1 VVWDAETGAVIRR
14 LRGPFPVAARG
25 SLVAWLTSHPRSLH
39 LTDVRT
45 GRDGRVAPRP
55 GYRFESTYEGAFSAD
70 GRRLALPVRAGD
82 EQAMAVVDVAAR
94 RATMVPG
101 TRARAGWVAIAWAPD
116 GDLYFAA
123 PGGRLGRL
131 RAGDDR
137 ARTVPVRVAGT
148 VVDMAIPR
156 GERVRARAPARRA
169 GSPRRRAPRAR
180 AAPPAR

>member
-1 VVWDAETGAVIRR
+1 VIRR

-25 SLVAWLTSHPRSLH
+25 SLVAWLTPHPRSLH

-169 GSPRRRAPRAR
+169 GSPRRRTPRAR

>member
-1 VVWDAETGAVIRR
+1 VIRR

-25 SLVAWLTSHPRSLH
+25 SLVAWLTPHPRSLH

-94 RATMVPG
+94 RAPRDDGAGDPG
-101 TRARAGWVAIAWAPD
+101 TRGLG
-116 GDLYFAA
+116 GD
-123 PGGRLGRL
+123 
-131 RAGDDR
+131 
-137 ARTVPVRVAGT
+137 RVG
-148 VVDMAIPR
+148 
-156 GERVRARAPARRA
+156 ARRRPLLRGA
-169 GSPRRRAPRAR
+169 RRAPRA
-180 AAPPAR
+180 PPRGR